1 MICKTSYYWYKYSIN
16 THSQLF
22 CSKIQLYFVEKKNV
36 IVRSKQIWKFFIYN
50 KLLAIKFVPLRI
62 HIFLQQT
69 TVTRNNKFF
78 TKYAKRK
85 KMVLMI
91 VWLHLKIGK
100 LKLITTFQSHSNITD
115 ALLFKLVTTL
125 FLHIFSM
132 SQLCV
137 LTFKSA
143 PINFSYIYEN
153 LFTYFQERKH
163 CKKS

>member
-1 MICKTSYYWYKYSIN
+1 
-16 THSQLF
+16 
-22 CSKIQLYFVEKKNV
+22 
-36 IVRSKQIWKFFIYN
+36 
-50 KLLAIKFVPLRI
+50 
-62 HIFLQQT
+62 
-69 TVTRNNKFF
+69 
-78 TKYAKRK
+78 
-85 KMVLMI
+85 MVLMI